1 MVHVWA
7 FLHGGVNGMVTS
19 LFCFLFFFGVTLF
32 KDPEKNCEPVD
43 ASTNAAISACTA
55 ATRIKAALEQWPNG
69 KLKRDQ
75 ETGMVADVAKL
86 I

>member
-1 MVHVWA
+1 
-7 FLHGGVNGMVTS
+7 MVTS
-19 LFCFLFFFGVTLF
+19 LFCFLFFFGVTLL

>member
-7 FLHGGVNGMVTS
+7 FLHGGVNGMVIS
-19 LFCFLFFFGVTLF
+19 FLFFVFFWVTLF